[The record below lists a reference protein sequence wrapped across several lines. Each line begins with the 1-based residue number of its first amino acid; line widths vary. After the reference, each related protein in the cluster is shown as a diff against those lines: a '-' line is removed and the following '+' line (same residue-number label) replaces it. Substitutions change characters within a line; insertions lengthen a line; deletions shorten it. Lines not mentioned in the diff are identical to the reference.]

1 MNTQRASGFPIGS
14 NPFTAPLFN
23 FSVPPFFRFEF
34 CARLSLASPVHPVL
48 ESEQESHRSAGDKH
62 YSDDVPKFTRNS
74 VKEKRPK
81 QQEKDR
87 CIECVDQNLFHG
99 CRHRADGLW
108 CSGSGDL
115 VNSTGGKASLRG
127 HATCSKTRKTLFA

>member
-23 FSVPPFFRFEF
+23 FSVPPFSRFEF

-74 VKEKRPK
+74 VKEKRP
-81 QQEKDR
+81 
-87 CIECVDQNLFHG
+87 
-99 CRHRADGLW
+99 
-108 CSGSGDL
+108 
-115 VNSTGGKASLRG
+115 
-127 HATCSKTRKTLFA
+127 